1 VFDHPEQFDIRRA
14 RKPSVSFSGGPHFC
28 LGAALAKLELEMVF
42 AELIRRF
49 PTMMLADAS
58 PVRIRA
64 FHQRAY
70 QAVSILLQP

>member
-1 VFDHPEQFDIRRA
+1 
-14 RKPSVSFSGGPHFC
+14 
-28 LGAALAKLELEMVF
+28 VF

>member
-1 VFDHPEQFDIRRA
+1 
-14 RKPSVSFSGGPHFC
+14 
-28 LGAALAKLELEMVF
+28 MVF

-49 PTMMLADAS
+49 PTMTLADPS

-70 QAVSILLQP
+70 PSSLGPASTLRRPRGAVSASPRVCDSPSKAFADLHAEGRGIPGIV